1 MPAANQNLTHVYKN
15 GILELSK
22 PGGAF
27 MEKKK
32 NFIQAAVL
40 AILIVLFCCACGT
53 YSVHSGKDVLKSIK
67 STEKKANKEIDTELP
82 ELKIGTT
89 IFAPYFYIGEDGKET
104 GVDVDIAKEACK
116 RIGYEPVFEQFTWG
130 EHDKLLN
137 AGAIDCIWNCFSMNE
152 REEQYTWAGPYM
164 YSADGVVVAAD
175 SDIHSLADLEGKT
188 VAVEVDSKAED
199 FFLKENAVNVKLVST
214 YASLEDSFTAFG
226 KGYVDAVADHTEAL
240 RNFTSKNEKLYRYIE
255 PPIFT
260 ARLGVAFK
268 KGTHTKIAA
277 KLTNVL
283 DEMNK
288 DGTMAKIA
296 KKYGL
301 RDVNLLEVSAN
312 GK

>member
-1 MPAANQNLTHVYKN
+1 
-15 GILELSK
+15 
-22 PGGAF
+22 
-27 MEKKK
+27 MERKK
-32 NFIQAAVL
+32 NRIP
-40 AILIVLFCCACGT
+40 LIVLTILIGIFCCACGT
-53 YSVHSGKDVLKSIK
+53 NAIHSGKNVLKSKK
-67 STEKKANKEIDTELP
+67 STEKKINKKIETQLP

-104 GVDVDIAKEACK
+104 GVDVDITKEACR

-130 EHDKLLN
+130 EHDRLLN
-137 AGAIDCIWNCFSMNE
+137 AGAIDCIWCCISLNE
-152 REEQYTWAGPYM
+152 REEKYTWAGPYM
-164 YSADGVVVAAD
+164 YSADSVVVAAD
-175 SDIHSLADLEGKT
+175 SDIYSLADLEGKT

-199 FFLKENAVNVKLVST
+199 FFLKENAVNVKQVST
-214 YASLEDSFTAFG
+214 YTSLDDSFTAFG
-226 KGYVDAVADHTEAL
+226 KGYVDAVADHSEAL

-277 KLTNVL
+277 KLMNVL

-301 RDVNLLEVSAN
+301 RDANLMEVSAN
-312 GK
+312 EK